1 MGASTDI
8 MAKRKTF
15 SDVWKLVAQSTPD
28 ECWLWMGCK
37 NSTGY
42 GSITISQKV
51 YSAHRIVFA
60 LTNPG
65 SIEMSAPKDKK
76 AKQFILH
83 KCDNR
88 LCCNP
93 AHMFLGNYA
102 DNNKDAAAK
111 GRSNAPRGAEHKK
124 SKLTQEQAEMIRK
137 IYVSGMTY
145 VDLGN
150 MFGIHANNVSRI
162 VRNKAYLARGT

>member
-1 MGASTDI
+1 
-8 MAKRKTF
+8 MAKRKVF
-15 SDVWKLVAQSTPD
+15 ADVWELVSKGEPNQ
-28 ECWLWMGCK
+28 CWEWLGCK

-65 SIEMSAPKDKK
+65 LIEMTAPKDKK

-93 AHMFLGNYA
+93 SHMSLGNYA
-102 DNNKDAAAK
+102 DNNKDAALK
-111 GRSNAPRGAEHKK
+111 GRSNAPKGAEHKK
-124 SKLTQEQAEMIRK
+124 AKLTQEQADMIRK
-137 IYVSGMTY
+137 IHAPGLTY
-145 VDLGN
+145 VQIGK
-150 MFGIHANNVSRI
+150 MFDIHANNVSRI
-162 VRNKAYLARGT
+162 VRNKAYLARGI